1 MNIHLHREIEK
12 LKNRL
17 LAYSADVENVLRRSV
32 KAFKTCDLELAGSVI
47 ENDRLLDQTE
57 VEIEEDCLKILA
69 LHTPVA
75 NDLRFVVAV
84 LKINNDLERI
94 GDQAANIASRARSLH
109 TCRTR
114 QIPSELNIMADRAQR
129 MLRES
134 LKALIEPDVET
145 ARLVIESD
153 DEVDDL
159 NRKMFR
165 IMQTDMAEN
174 PGNIEC
180 DINLLTV
187 SRNLERVADLV
198 TNIAEDVIYMVEG
211 DIVRHKNKN

>member
-1 MNIHLHREIEK
+1 MNIHLHREIER
-12 LKNRL
+12 LKKRIL
-17 LAYSADVENVLRRSV
+17 SYSADIEDSLQKAV
-32 KAFKTCDLELAGSVI
+32 KALKTHDLNLASQVI
-47 ENDRLLDQTE
+47 EKDNILDQIE
-57 VEIEEDCLKILA
+57 VEIEEECLKILA

-75 NDLRFVVAV
+75 TDLRFVIAV

-109 TCRTR
+109 ICRTR
-114 QIPSELNIMADRAQR
+114 QIPVELNIMADRAQS
-129 MLRES
+129 MLRKS

-145 ARLVIESD
+145 ARQVIESD

-159 NRKMFR
+159 RRKMFR
-165 IMQTDMAEN
+165 IMQIDMADN

-198 TNIAEDVIYMVEG
+198 TNIAEDVVYMVEG
-211 DIVRHKNKN
+211 DIIRHMNKN